1 MYICHL
7 VGLTFCSPSKI
18 SFITKKHK
26 FLICFLF
33 WLLLVLSTFT
43 YTFCTFIFHFLL
55 FPLTIK
61 TWLGVKSLGF
71 FFFFKKKTFN
81 TASVFSIL
89 FVIFSILIT
98 VVWSTFP
105 HSLTTNQLLQSI
117 ETTVTKVF
125 NHTFLAESHSHLT
138 WVIRCF

>member
-71 FFFFKKKTFN
+71 FFFFKKRPLTLLLFSPFSLLY
-81 TASVFSIL
+81 SVFSLQL
-89 FVIFSILIT
+89 FEALFLTVSPQTSFCNQLKLLLLKFLIT
-98 VVWSTFP
+98 HF
-105 HSLTTNQLLQSI
+105 
-117 ETTVTKVF
+117 
-125 NHTFLAESHSHLT
+125 
-138 WVIRCF
+138 